1 MNFPYS
7 TKKWI
12 ALSMASLLLM
22 TASVGTAATQT
33 SPTPHTA
40 TAANQS
46 QPVADDQLTIAK
58 AIEQALKTNSALQA
72 KRLEAKNA
80 DINARLVNETVGDI
94 PSDFIESLNAAQQKY
109 VTEAKAQMAKKL
121 NALVVKSMES
131 ATKLG
136 AQKAYY
142 DLLHAKAELEL
153 KKQSLVRAQTQLK
166 VAKAAFDVGTKAK
179 TDILQ
184 AEMGVAGAQA
194 ALASA
199 ENKLEISRMKLN
211 EFLGVELSR
220 QWKLAEDN
228 KPMQPISLTLEQ
240 ATELALKQRIEMV
253 QKQEELKLAELS
265 VELIRKYSALS
276 TYQGQ
281 VARNDVEK
289 AKLAIEE
296 EKRAIALDVAEAY
309 YNLNAARLG
318 AEFRKKAKEAAAESY
333 RLTHL
338 RFENGLATTLE
349 VIQAEEELSDREN
362 QYQEAVRSY
371 NLAVVH
377 FETALGNEVKE

>member
-12 ALSMASLLLM
+12 ALSIASLML
-22 TASVGTAATQT
+22 TAAGVGAAAMQT
-33 SPTPHTA
+33 NTTTVAATA
-40 TAANQS
+40 TAVTQS
-46 QPVADDQLTIAK
+46 QTAADNQLTVAA
-58 AIEQALKTNSALQA
+58 AIEQALKTNNALQA

-94 PSDFIESLNAAQQKY
+94 PSDFIESLDAAQQKY
-109 VTEAKAQMAKKL
+109 VTEAKAEMAKKL

-131 ATKLG
+131 RTKLG

-142 DLLHAKAELEL
+142 DLLHAKAEVEL

-194 ALASA
+194 ALAAA
-199 ENKLEISRMKLN
+199 ENNLEISRMKLN
-211 EFLGVELSR
+211 EFLGVELSK
-220 QWKLAEDN
+220 QWKLAADN
-228 KPMQPISLTLEQ
+228 KPMQPITLTLEQ
-240 ATELALKQRIEMV
+240 ATEQALSKRLELV

-281 VARNDVEK
+281 VARNDLEK

-296 EKRAIALDVAEAY
+296 QNRAISLEVAEAY
-309 YNLNAARLG
+309 YNLNAAKLG
-318 AEFRKKAKEAAAESY
+318 VEFRKKAKEAAAESY
-333 RLTHL
+333 RLTNL

-349 VIQAEEELSDREN
+349 VIQTEEELSDREN
-362 QYQEAVRSY
+362 QYQEAIRSY
-371 NLAVVH
+371 NLAVVN
-377 FETALGNEVKE
+377 FETALGN

>member
-12 ALSMASLLLM
+12 ALSIASLML
-22 TASVGTAATQT
+22 TAAGVGAAAMQT
-33 SPTPHTA
+33 NTTTVAATA
-40 TAANQS
+40 TAVTQS
-46 QPVADDQLTIAK
+46 QPAADDQLTVAA
-58 AIEQALKTNSALQA
+58 AIEQALKTNNALQA

-94 PSDFIESLNAAQQKY
+94 PSDFIESLDAAQQKY
-109 VTEAKAQMAKKL
+109 VTEAKAEMAKKL

-131 ATKLG
+131 RTKLG

-142 DLLHAKAELEL
+142 DLLHAKAEVEL

-166 VAKAAFDVGTKAK
+166 VANAAFDVGTKAK

-194 ALASA
+194 ALAAA
-199 ENKLEISRMKLN
+199 ENNLEISRMKLN
-211 EFLGVELSR
+211 EFLGVELSK
-220 QWKLAEDN
+220 QWKLAADN
-228 KPMQPISLTLEQ
+228 KPMQPITLTLEQ
-240 ATELALKQRIEMV
+240 ATEQALSKRLELV

-281 VARNDVEK
+281 VARNDLEK

-296 EKRAIALDVAEAY
+296 QNRAISLEVAEAY
-309 YNLNAARLG
+309 YNLNAAKLG
-318 AEFRKKAKEAAAESY
+318 VEFRKKAKEAAAESY
-333 RLTHL
+333 RLTNL

-349 VIQAEEELSDREN
+349 VIQTEEELSDREN
-362 QYQEAVRSY
+362 QYQEAIRSY
-371 NLAVVH
+371 NLAVVN
-377 FETALGNEVKE
+377 FETALGN

>member
-12 ALSMASLLLM
+12 ALSIASLML
-22 TASVGTAATQT
+22 TAAGVGAAATQT
-33 SPTPHTA
+33 NTTTVAATA
-40 TAANQS
+40 TAVTQS
-46 QPVADDQLTIAK
+46 QPAADDQLTVAA
-58 AIEQALKTNSALQA
+58 AIEQALKTNNALQA

-94 PSDFIESLNAAQQKY
+94 PSDFIESLDAAQQKY
-109 VTEAKAQMAKKL
+109 VTEAKAEMAKKL

-131 ATKLG
+131 RTKLG

-142 DLLHAKAELEL
+142 DLLHAKAEVEL

-194 ALASA
+194 ALAAA
-199 ENKLEISRMKLN
+199 ENNLEISRMKLN
-211 EFLGVELSR
+211 EFLGVELSK
-220 QWKLAEDN
+220 QWKLAADN
-228 KPMQPISLTLEQ
+228 KPMHPITLTLEQ
-240 ATELALKQRIEMV
+240 ATEQALSKRLELV

-281 VARNDVEK
+281 VARNDLEK

-296 EKRAIALDVAEAY
+296 QNRAISLEVAEAY
-309 YNLNAARLG
+309 YNLNAAKLG
-318 AEFRKKAKEAAAESY
+318 VEFRKKAKEAAAESY
-333 RLTHL
+333 RLTNL

-362 QYQEAVRSY
+362 QYQEAIRSY
-371 NLAVVH
+371 NLAVVN
-377 FETALGNEVKE
+377 FETALGN

>member
-12 ALSMASLLLM
+12 ALSIASLML
-22 TASVGTAATQT
+22 TAAGVGAAAMQT
-33 SPTPHTA
+33 NPTTAAATA
-40 TAANQS
+40 TAVTQS
-46 QPVADDQLTIAK
+46 QPAADDQLTVAA
-58 AIEQALKTNSALQA
+58 AIEQALKTNNALQA

-94 PSDFIESLNAAQQKY
+94 PSDFIESLDAAQRKY
-109 VTEAKAQMAKKL
+109 VTEAKAEMAKKL

-131 ATKLG
+131 RTKLG

-142 DLLHAKAELEL
+142 DLLHAKAEVEL

-194 ALASA
+194 ALAAA
-199 ENKLEISRMKLN
+199 ENNLEISRMKLN
-211 EFLGVELSR
+211 EFLGVELSK
-220 QWKLAEDN
+220 QWKLAADN
-228 KPMQPISLTLEQ
+228 KPMQPITLTLEQ
-240 ATELALKQRIEMV
+240 ATEQALSKRLELV

-281 VARNDVEK
+281 VALNDLEK

-296 EKRAIALDVAEAY
+296 QNRAISLEVAEAY
-309 YNLNAARLG
+309 YNLNAAKLG
-318 AEFRKKAKEAAAESY
+318 VEFRKKAKEAAAESY
-333 RLTHL
+333 RLTNL

-362 QYQEAVRSY
+362 QYQEAIRSY
-371 NLAVVH
+371 NLAVVN
-377 FETALGNEVKE
+377 FETALGN

>member
-1 MNFPYS
+1 MKMNFPYS

-12 ALSMASLLLM
+12 ALSIASLML
-22 TASVGTAATQT
+22 TAAGVGAAATQT
-33 SPTPHTA
+33 NTTTVAATA
-40 TAANQS
+40 TAVTQS
-46 QPVADDQLTIAK
+46 QPAADDQLTVAA
-58 AIEQALKTNSALQA
+58 AIEQALKTNNALQA

-94 PSDFIESLNAAQQKY
+94 PSDFIESLDAAQQKY
-109 VTEAKAQMAKKL
+109 VTEAKAEMAKKL

-131 ATKLG
+131 RTKLG

-142 DLLHAKAELEL
+142 DLLHAKAEVEL

-194 ALASA
+194 ALAAA
-199 ENKLEISRMKLN
+199 ENNLEISRMKLN
-211 EFLGVELSR
+211 EFLGVELSK
-220 QWKLAEDN
+220 QWKLAADN
-228 KPMQPISLTLEQ
+228 KPMHPITLTLEQ
-240 ATELALKQRIEMV
+240 ATEQALSKRLELV

-281 VARNDVEK
+281 VARNDLEK

-296 EKRAIALDVAEAY
+296 QNRAISLEVAEAY
-309 YNLNAARLG
+309 YNLNAAKLG
-318 AEFRKKAKEAAAESY
+318 VEFRKKAKEAAAESY
-333 RLTHL
+333 RLTNL

-362 QYQEAVRSY
+362 QYQEAIRSY
-371 NLAVVH
+371 NLAVVN
-377 FETALGNEVKE
+377 FETALGN

>member
-12 ALSMASLLLM
+12 ALSIASLML
-22 TASVGTAATQT
+22 TAAGVGAAATQT
-33 SPTPHTA
+33 NTTTVAATA
-40 TAANQS
+40 TAVTQS
-46 QPVADDQLTIAK
+46 QPAADDQLTVAA
-58 AIEQALKTNSALQA
+58 AIEQALKTNNALQA

-94 PSDFIESLNAAQQKY
+94 PSDFIESLDAAQQKY
-109 VTEAKAQMAKKL
+109 VTEAKAEMAKKL

-131 ATKLG
+131 RTKLG

-142 DLLHAKAELEL
+142 DLLHAKAEVEL

-194 ALASA
+194 ALAAA
-199 ENKLEISRMKLN
+199 ENNLEISRMKLN
-211 EFLGVELSR
+211 EFLGVELSK
-220 QWKLAEDN
+220 QWKLAADN
-228 KPMQPISLTLEQ
+228 KPMHPITLTLEQ
-240 ATELALKQRIEMV
+240 ATEQALSKRLELV

-281 VARNDVEK
+281 VARNDLEK

-296 EKRAIALDVAEAY
+296 QNRAISLEVAEAY
-309 YNLNAARLG
+309 YNLNAAKLG
-318 AEFRKKAKEAAAESY
+318 VEFRKKAKEAAAESY
-333 RLTHL
+333 RLTNL
-338 RFENGLATTLE
+338 CFENGLATTLE

-362 QYQEAVRSY
+362 QYQEAIRSY
-371 NLAVVH
+371 NLAVVN
-377 FETALGNEVKE
+377 FETALGN

>member
-12 ALSMASLLLM
+12 AISMASLMLA
-22 TASVGTAATQT
+22 TASVGVAATQT
-33 SPTPHTA
+33 NTTTNTPTSTQTQVEA
-40 TAANQS
+40 
-46 QPVADDQLTIAK
+46 VDQLTVAK
-58 AIEQALKTNSALQA
+58 AIEQALKTNSDLQA

-94 PSDFIESLNAAQQKY
+94 PSDFIESLDAAQQKY
-109 VTEAKAQMAKKL
+109 ATEAKAQMAKKL
-121 NALVVKSMES
+121 NALVVKATES
-131 ATKLG
+131 GTKLG

-142 DLLHAKAELEL
+142 DLLHAQSELQL

-166 VAKAAFDVGTKAK
+166 VAKAAFDVGTMAK

-199 ENKLEISRMKLN
+199 ENNLEISRMKLN
-211 EFLGVELSR
+211 EFLGVELTK

-228 KPMQPISLTLEQ
+228 KPMQPNPMTLEQ
-240 ATELALKQRIEMV
+240 ATELALKQRVEMV
-253 QKQEELKLAELS
+253 QKQEELKLAELTRD
-265 VELIRKYSALS
+265 LIAKYSALS

-289 AKLAIEE
+289 AKLAIDEQ
-296 EKRAIALDVAEAY
+296 KRQISLNVAEAF
-309 YNLNAARLG
+309 YNLNAAKLA
-318 AEFRKKAKEAAAESY
+318 AEFNKKAMEAAAESY
-333 RLTHL
+333 RLTNL
-338 RFENGLATTLE
+338 RFQNGLATTLE
-349 VIQAEEELSDREN
+349 VIQAEEALSEREN
-362 QYQEAVRSY
+362 DYQEAVRSY
-371 NLAVVH
+371 NLAVVN
-377 FETALGNEVKE
+377 FETALGN

>member
-7 TKKWI
+7 SKKWI
-12 ALSMASLLLM
+12 AVSMAAFLLT
-22 TASVGTAATQT
+22 TAGVGAAATTQNTQATTGTPAATQ
-33 SPTPHTA
+33 A
-40 TAANQS
+40 QAAAS
-46 QPVADDQLTIAK
+46 DELTVAK
-58 AIEQALKTNSALQA
+58 AIEQALQTNSALQS

-80 DINARLVNETVGDI
+80 DINARLVNETVGEI
-94 PSDFIESLNAAQQKY
+94 PSDFIESLGAAQQKY
-109 VTEAKAQMAKKL
+109 VTEAKSEMAKKL
-121 NALVVKSMES
+121 NALVVKATES

-136 AQKAYY
+136 AQKVYY

-153 KKQSLVRAQTQLK
+153 KKQSLNRAQTQLK
-166 VAKAAFDVGTKAK
+166 IAKAAFEVGTKAK

-199 ENKLEISRMKLN
+199 ENNLIISRMKLN
-211 EFLGVELSR
+211 EFLGVELTKE
-220 QWKLAEDN
+220 WKLSEDN
-228 KPMQPISLTLEQ
+228 KTLTPNPMTLEQ
-240 ATELALKQRIEMV
+240 ATELALKQRVEMF
-253 QKQEELKLAELS
+253 QKQEELKLAELTRD
-265 VELIRKYSALS
+265 LIAKYSALS

-296 EKRAIALDVAEAY
+296 QKRDISLQVAEAY
-309 YNLNAARLG
+309 YNLNAAKLA
-318 AEFRKKAKEAAAESY
+318 AEFQKKAKEAAAESY

-349 VIQAEEELSDREN
+349 VIQAEEELSNREN
-362 QYQEAVRSY
+362 QYQVAVRNY
-371 NLAVVH
+371 NLAVVN
-377 FETALGNEVKE
+377 FETALGN